1 MFDFINIMS
10 LISHLGPLCHW
21 WTSIKSKAHL
31 TIWTGGGGDTDE
43 SIGYAY
49 STYNIS
55 KDPGGYVKFDMVYKK
70 LLQVGTEH
78 LIMQPHDQTAV
89 FT

>member
-1 MFDFINIMS
+1 M
-10 LISHLGPLCHW
+10 
-21 WTSIKSKAHL
+21 
-31 TIWTGGGGDTDE
+31 DTDE

-49 STYNIS
+49 SNCNIS

-70 LLQVGTEH
+70 LLQLGTEH
-78 LIMQPHDQTAV
+78 LIMQPYDQTAV